1 MKVFRVLSILT
12 LIFALGV
19 SVTSCK
25 KVSDADIQNIAQTKL
40 ATIPEAAGVTVT
52 VANQVL
58 TLNGVVADEA
68 AKSYVESSVTAVK
81 GVKSIVNNLQIP
93 PPAPDFTSLDNLI
106 DSALVDV
113 LKDHKT
119 ITATVENGVITLNGE
134 IKKADLP
141 IVMQKLNALNP
152 ERIDNNLTIK

>member
-1 MKVFRVLSILT
+1 MKAFRVLTILT
-12 LIFALGV
+12 LIFSLGV

-25 KVSDADIQNIAQTKL
+25 KISDADIQNNAQTKL
-40 ATIPEAAGVTVT
+40 STVSEATGVSVTVL
-52 VANQVL
+52 NQVL

-68 AKSYVESSVTAVK
+68 AKSYVESSVSDIE
-81 GVKSIVNNLQIP
+81 GVKSIVNNLQIQ
-93 PPAPDFTSLDNLI
+93 PPAPDFTSFDIML

-119 ITATVENGVITLNGE
+119 ITAKVENGVVTLNGE
-134 IKKADLP
+134 IKEADLQT
-141 IVMQKLNALNP
+141 VMEKINALNP